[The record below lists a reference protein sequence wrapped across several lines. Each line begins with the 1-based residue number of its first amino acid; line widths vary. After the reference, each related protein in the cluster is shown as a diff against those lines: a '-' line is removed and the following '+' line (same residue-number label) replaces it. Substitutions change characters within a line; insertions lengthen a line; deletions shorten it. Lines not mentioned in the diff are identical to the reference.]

1 MHSLI
6 LLILVIVV
14 ALVFDYINGFND
26 AATAIATCVSTRALS
41 IRAAIIMAAVLNLIG
56 ALVSTK
62 VATTIGVGIVDAT
75 DINQLAIF
83 SGISGA
89 ITWGLV
95 TWYFGIPSSSSHA
108 VIGGLIGATVAHS
121 QFSSLHWSGLIKII
135 LSLVITPIV
144 GTIIGFVFM
153 LIILWTLRNKHPYI
167 LNKSFRKLQI
177 LSAAVMAFSHG
188 TADAQKSMGIITMAL
203 VSYGVLTEFS
213 VPWEVMI
220 VCALAMALGTA
231 AGGWRIVK
239 TIGKD
244 FVKLQPAHGF
254 CVQTASAGV
263 ILGASALGLPTS
275 TTHVITSSIFGV
287 GLTKRISAI
296 NWKIASHI
304 LMAWGFT
311 IPAAGLISFLLYTM
325 LNALF
330 MRFSGVLS

>member
-14 ALVFDYINGFND
+14 ALMFDYINGFND

-41 IRAAIIMAAVLNLIG
+41 IRTAIIMAAALNLIG

-62 VATTIGVGIVDAT
+62 VATTIGVGIVNAT

-83 SGISGA
+83 AGISGA

-121 QFSSLHWSGLIKII
+121 QFSSLHWSGLIKIV

-144 GTIIGFVFM
+144 GTIIGFIFM

-188 TADAQKSMGIITMAL
+188 TADAQKSMGIITLAL
-203 VSYGVLTEFS
+203 VSYGVLAKFS
-213 VPWEVMI
+213 VPWEVMFA
-220 VCALAMALGTA
+220 CAMAIALGTA

-263 ILGASALGLPTS
+263 ILGASVLGLPTS

-311 IPAAGLISFLLYTM
+311 IPAAGVVSFLLYTM
-325 LNALF
+325 LNALC
-330 MRFSGVLS
+330 MRFSGVVS